1 MLSNCTHAAVAILYP
16 FTWQHVFIPVVPE
29 TLLNYASAPMPF
41 IIGILANHVPKLDK
55 LPTEG
60 VIRVDLDAGTL
71 ACPYSDPIPP
81 LTDPKEGKEGLKILG
96 AGASAGAWAL
106 GTLSANLGSLEKSTG
121 VSLVSVVF
129 PLIFPLRGKV
139 CSFTL
144 TPSLPFSRRMS
155 SSMCREESRS
165 WFLVHTA
172 REWRQ

>member
-1 MLSNCTHAAVAILYP
+1 M
-16 FTWQHVFIPVVPE
+16 
-29 TLLNYASAPMPF
+29 NYASAPMPF

-121 VSLVSVVF
+121 VSLVSV
-129 PLIFPLRGKV
+129 PLILPLRGKV
-139 CSFTL
+139 CSLTL
-144 TPSLPFSRRMS
+144 TSPSFSLALPPLSLVCPNL
-155 SSMCREESRS
+155 CREESRS
-165 WFLVHTA
+165 WFLVLTA